1 MFWEMGGLVKVL
13 KTVSTFCALLLLTP
27 PIYAASVLVQSLTST
42 HVVHSHSS
50 QVVSRTTGN
59 VVGNATRQDGQGGA
73 VVSGT
78 SVHTHE
84 VSVSRTSVGT
94 SGNVEIHTSGTT
106 GNVENTVSASF
117 RYELIDLSGIIR
129 GASKPGRKFYRA
141 VGRKISHMAFLEKY
155 GYLIPN
161 GVKHTWRAERNA
173 LTTFQRF
180 AGINQ
185 TGEMDDTTQM
195 IMDSSRCGVED
206 MLGSSRMGSMNKLQT
221 NGTSKFIQVIENVV
235 NEAAGDVGES
245 TTTDHQVGVKRWSSF
260 RHRSPRYSIQGSEWK
275 KVNITY
281 HFKNFSPDLT
291 EAQIRDAVSRAFQLW
306 ADVTTLTFRETSDP
320 KAADIVIRFAT
331 GVHGDGAFAAFDGP
345 GGTLAH
351 AFFPENGDLHFD
363 DDETFSVGSEQDT
376 DLFIV
381 AAHEIGHS
389 LGLEHSSDM
398 GALMYPWYLGYQ
410 HDYALSQDDID
421 GIQQIYGKPALKRKE
436 MEMGAAP
443 TNPPNPNLP
452 DACNSTWDAATY
464 YSVDDVVY
472 AFKGRYLWAIG
483 DNRILPGYPKKTR
496 LVFKGAP
503 SLVHA
508 VLSIG
513 NRLYMFRGRKMWRFV
528 DRQLDEGFP
537 RRVPAGLPSGPN
549 AGFRWGGNGKLY
561 LFKGFR
567 FYEFDEQTLSV
578 GPPQTI
584 RRQWPDVP
592 VKIDA
597 AFQWKNGR
605 TYFFKGDDFWRYN
618 DSKMKLAGGYP
629 VSKAKYWLGCD
640 NQSIGT
646 FIIAR

>member
-1 MFWEMGGLVKVL
+1 MYAFEMGDPWKVL
-13 KTVSTFCALLLLTP
+13 KTFSILLFVLSSFTS
-27 PIYAASVLVQSLTST
+27 PIYSASVRVQSST
-42 HVVHSHSS
+42 HVVRTHSTH
-50 QVVSRTTGN
+50 
-59 VVGNATRQDGQGGA
+59 

-78 SVHTHE
+78 GTTGNIEVGNTGKSGQDGNVISGQTYE

-94 SGNVEIHTSGTT
+94 SGNVEIHTSGTS
-106 GNVENTVSASF
+106 ENTEDTVSTLF
-117 RYELIDLSGIIR
+117 RFELIDLAGIVR
-129 GASKPGRKFYRA
+129 GVHNPGRKFHRT
-141 VGRKISHMAFLEKY
+141 VGMKISHMAFLEKY
-155 GYLIPN
+155 GYLIPR
-161 GVKHTWRAERNA
+161 GLAHTWRAERDA
-173 LTTFQRF
+173 LTTFQKF
-180 AGINQ
+180 VGINQ

-221 NGTSKFIQVIENVV
+221 NSTSKFIHVLE
-235 NEAAGDVGES
+235 NEAVGDVDQGI
-245 TTTDHQVGVKRWSSF
+245 THQHVVVKGWRSF
-260 RHRSPRYSIQGSEWK
+260 RHRFRRYSIQGSEWK
-275 KVNITY
+275 KTNITY

-291 EAQIRDAVSRAFQLW
+291 EAEIRDAVGRAFQIW
-306 ADVTTLTFRETSDP
+306 ADVTPLTFSEAMDP
-320 KAADIVIRFAT
+320 NTADIIIRFAT
-331 GVHGDGAFAAFDGP
+331 GVHGDGALAAFDGP

-363 DDETFSVGSEQDT
+363 DDETFSVGTEQDT
-376 DLFIV
+376 NLFVV

-410 HDYALSQDDID
+410 SDYTLSQDDID
-421 GIQQIYGKPALKRKE
+421 GIQQIYGKPSLKRDE
-436 MEMGAAP
+436 MELDAAP

-464 YSVDDVVY
+464 YPPDDVVY
-472 AFKGRYLWAIG
+472 AFKGRYMWAIS
-483 DNRILPGYPKKTR
+483 DNGILPGYPKKTK
-496 LVFKGAP
+496 LVYKEAP

-528 DRQLDEGFP
+528 DKQLDAGFP
-537 RRVPAGLPSGPN
+537 KRTPAGLPSGPN

-561 LFKGFR
+561 LFKGYR
-567 FYEFDEQTLSV
+567 FYEFDESTLTV

-618 DSKMKLAGGYP
+618 DSKMKVSNGYP
-629 VSKAKYWLGCD
+629 ASKAKYWLGCER
-640 NQSIGT
+640 QPM
-646 FIIAR
+646 